1 MPTKKHLFCGRC
13 GCTDLSVYYP
23 TPEAVGRQV
32 IDLAKIHGER
42 VDVLEPSAGT
52 GNLAEL
58 AVAAGATVDCIELQ
72 DHFAVQLRETGLY
85 REVWSRD
92 FLSLPPRKCYDR
104 IIMNPPFE
112 RGADMMHV
120 SRAVEWLKPG
130 GILVAIVS
138 AMTGH
143 RRRRADKQF
152 AVMLKE
158 HSAHTVPLPA
168 GAFASVGTN
177 VACVLIRIQI
187 Q

>member
-1 MPTKKHLFCGRC
+1 MAKKHLFCGRC

-23 TPEAVGRQV
+23 TPEAVGRRV
-32 IDLAKIHGER
+32 IDLANIHGVQ

-72 DHFAVQLRETGLY
+72 DHFAKQLQQTGLY
-85 REVWSRD
+85 REVQSRD
-92 FLSLPPRKCYDR
+92 FLSLPPSQSYDR

-130 GILVAIVS
+130 GILVAVVS
-138 AMTGH
+138 SMAGQ
-143 RRRRADKQF
+143 RRRRADKAF
-152 AVMLKE
+152 AAMLEE
-158 HSAHTVPLPA
+158 HSAHKVPLPS

-177 VACVLIRIQI
+177 VACVLIRIQVR
-187 Q
+187 